1 LHETHTDALATTQTL
16 DSAEARI
23 TPPFSTKQ
31 EDQSIFR
38 DPTMAPPIDFGSE
51 DGFQQAAGKK
61 AKKVAKNAAKW
72 KGDDDE
78 EEGSKKDDGEG
89 SNGGDKGGDTGAGG
103 TGDGDDDKKD
113 DANGDAAGNDDE
125 WDSFMPAKSKKKGK
139 KGAKAEEPAPAS
151 AAPVIE
157 KFDAFHEI
165 KLDDTSPMLD
175 LSFETGT
182 TGTKS
187 TSGFG
192 AWGSSWNTGSWDFS
206 ATTLDTK
213 KDTTTEIDN
222 NPWSLNRGKPKK
234 KNTGFSFGS
243 VDEEETKLDE
253 VSVQGTLPM
262 QVV

>member
-1 LHETHTDALATTQTL
+1 
-16 DSAEARI
+16 
-23 TPPFSTKQ
+23 
-31 EDQSIFR
+31 
-38 DPTMAPPIDFGSE
+38 MAPRIDFGSE

-61 AKKVAKNAAKW
+61 AKKAAKNAAKW

-103 TGDGDDDKKD
+103 TGDGDDKKD

-139 KGAKAEEPAPAS
+139 KGAKAEEHAPAS
-151 AAPVIE
+151 VAPAIE

-175 LSFETGT
+175 LSFDTGT

-206 ATTLDTK
+206 ATTSDTK
-213 KDTTTEIDN
+213 KDTTAEIDN

-243 VDEEETKLDE
+243 LDEEETKLDE
-253 VSVQGTLPM
+253 VSVQGTWSM